1 LRKALFVL
9 TAFIIVTTSAFAQG
23 FGTVSGVV
31 YDSGGTPL
39 EGAFIHLTE
48 DGWHGGGGHGHHHH
62 GENYFGET
70 GVDGTFFIDDVAS
83 GDYYA
88 VASKMGYGHDSEDL
102 EVTAGQNTY
111 VEFHLEMGGHGG
123 GMHGDSLEIV
133 ELSGW
138 AILEIDSFATHY
150 YLDTENDGIPDYRLL
165 FGPPWYDPGSGAQRP
180 ADGDSIWVVAGV
192 MGYSQPQPV
201 VVYEI
206 NGLFWR
212 EPGSGHGG
220 HGGYGGNCPHPDS
233 LDLVEVSGLAMIVN
247 MPHMDM
253 YFLDEDY
260 DQVEDY
266 HINFGAPWYDPGN
279 GATRPEDGDTIVIVG
294 GLMEDCMNW
303 PMIIVYEINGQFWRQ
318 PGDTT
323 WLWANPTSIGNEG
336 FSQIPEDHIVARSY
350 PNPFNPS
357 ATISFEL
364 PVTQHVKITVY
375 DILGR
380 EIAILMNGVAPAGTN
395 EVQFEL
401 RQYNTPGSSVYFYKI
416 EGSKGSISGKMIL
429 LK

>member
-1 LRKALFVL
+1 MRKGFLALATLIF
-9 TAFIIVTTSAFAQG
+9 AATTVFGQG
-23 FGTVSGVV
+23 FGTVSGIV
-31 YDSGGTPL
+31 YDSSGTPL
-39 EGAFIHLTE
+39 EGAFVHLTE

-62 GENYFGET
+62 GENYFAET
-70 GVDGTFFIDDVAS
+70 GVDGTFFIDDVAA

-88 VASKMGYGHDSEDL
+88 MASKMGYGHDAEDI

-111 VEFHLEMGGHGG
+111 VEFNLEMGGHGG
-123 GMHGDSLEIV
+123 GMHGDTLEIV

-138 AILEIDSFATHY
+138 AIVEIDSFTTHY
-150 YLDTENDGIPDYRLL
+150 YLDTENNGTADYRLL
-165 FGPPWYDPGSGAQRP
+165 FGPPWYDPGSGATRP
-180 ADGDSIWVVAGV
+180 EDGDSIWVVAGI

-220 HGGYGGNCPHPDS
+220 HGGNGGNCPHPDS
-233 LDLVEVSGLAMIVN
+233 LELVDVTGLAMVVN

-266 HINFGAPWYDPGN
+266 HLNFGAPWYDPGN
-279 GATRPEDGDTIVIVG
+279 GATRPEDGDTVNIVG
-294 GLMEDCMNW
+294 GLMEGCMTW
-303 PMIIVYEINGQFWRQ
+303 PTIIVYEINGQFWRQ

-323 WLWANPTSIGNEG
+323 WLWANPTSVDGEPAP
-336 FSQIPEDHIVARSY
+336 IPDNFITSRSY

-357 ATISFEL
+357 ATIAFEL
-364 PVTQHVKITVY
+364 PEAQHVRMAVF

-380 EIAILMNGVAPAGTN
+380 EIVVLMDGIAPAGEN
-395 EVQFEL
+395 EIQFDSGE
-401 RQYNTPGSSVYFYKI
+401 YNLPSSSIYFYRI
-416 EGSKGSISGKMIL
+416 EGETGSAFGKMLL